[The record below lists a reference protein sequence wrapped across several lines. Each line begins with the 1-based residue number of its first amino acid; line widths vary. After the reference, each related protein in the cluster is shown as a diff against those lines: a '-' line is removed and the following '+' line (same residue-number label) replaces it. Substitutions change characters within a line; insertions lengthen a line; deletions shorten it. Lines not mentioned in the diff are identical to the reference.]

1 MRSLKKEIKEA
12 NPPHVAIKRNLNG
25 TPYYPDQSLGFLR
38 KKTLSKILKHPGE
51 LFFLPSEGKNVL
63 ANFINWNTKKN
74 TMCKSITYIIC
85 FWWEWMLLVY
95 DG

>member
-25 TPYYPDQSLGFLR
+25 TPYYPDQPLGFLR

-51 LFFLPSEGKNVL
+51 LFFLPSEGKKVYCISSSTEILRNVL
-63 ANFINWNTKKN
+63 H
-74 TMCKSITYIIC
+74 KSITVKK
-85 FWWEWMLLVY
+85 WLLVCI
-95 DG
+95 DLSNI